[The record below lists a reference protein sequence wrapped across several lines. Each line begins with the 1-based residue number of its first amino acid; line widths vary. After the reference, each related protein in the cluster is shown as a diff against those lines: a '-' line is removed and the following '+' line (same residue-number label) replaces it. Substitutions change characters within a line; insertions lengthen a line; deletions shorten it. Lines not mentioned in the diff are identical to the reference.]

1 MFATLK
7 ITIYSAI
14 LATGLVSVGIRAQ
27 VNDISDDAAEF
38 RELMW
43 EDLMKL
49 RALIRD
55 ALLLELVQLLLSCNL
70 LQNAVSIV
78 VTTLES

>member
-1 MFATLK
+1 MALFNRDFSFKLTLQYFA
-7 ITIYSAI
+7 
-14 LATGLVSVGIRAQ
+14 VSV
-27 VNDISDDAAEF
+27 ISSEVV
-38 RELMW
+38 MW

>member
-1 MFATLK
+1 MALFNRDFSFKLTLQYFA
-7 ITIYSAI
+7 
-14 LATGLVSVGIRAQ
+14 VSV
-27 VNDISDDAAEF
+27 ISSEVV
-38 RELMW
+38 MW

-55 ALLLELVQLLLSCNL
+55 ALLLEWVQLLLSCNL